1 MRRAEF
7 YSLFGGGYDM
17 FFQMM
22 VRKDKVSMINIFDMM
37 GPVMV
42 GPSSSHTAGAARI
55 GNMGRTLLGEEVA
68 RADIGLYGSF
78 AETGFGHGTDRA
90 LLAGLLGMKPDD
102 LRIPNAYEEANR
114 AGMAYSFR
122 TVELRDAHP
131 NTALLELTGKSGK
144 KLTLQAASIGGG
156 AIVVNKIDGIDVN
169 FTGDFNT
176 LIVRNQDESGS
187 VAAITSI
194 LSQVHIN
201 VANMSVNRH
210 RRGGDALMVIETDQ
224 HIKPRQ
230 VEFLSELPGILSVT
244 YYDKE
249 DDEDGAG
256 FDEGNL

>member
-1 MRRAEF
+1 
-7 YSLFGGGYDM
+7 
-17 FFQMM
+17 
-22 VRKDKVSMINIFDMM
+22 MINIFDMM

-78 AETGFGHGTDRA
+78 AETGYGHGTDRA

-144 KLTLQAASIGGG
+144 RLTLQASSIGGG

>member
-1 MRRAEF
+1 
-7 YSLFGGGYDM
+7 
-17 FFQMM
+17 
-22 VRKDKVSMINIFDMM
+22 MINIFDMM

-156 AIVVNKIDGIDVN
+156 AIVVNKIDVN